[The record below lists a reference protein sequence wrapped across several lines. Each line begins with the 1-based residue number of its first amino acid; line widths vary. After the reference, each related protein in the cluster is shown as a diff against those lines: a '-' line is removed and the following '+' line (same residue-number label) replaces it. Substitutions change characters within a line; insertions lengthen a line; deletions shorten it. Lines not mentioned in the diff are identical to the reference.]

1 MKASMNFMDFV
12 ATIEAGATPS
22 IAAFVDAL
30 GADIPALTQLVDTPQ
45 DPGWHAEGDVFI
57 HTGMVLDELYE
68 LLASRAAHIQGDR
81 RTALILGAALHDIA
95 KPATTREMEIQ
106 GVSRIA
112 APRHELQ
119 GRSYLVPRLMESVSQ
134 GLSYSI
140 VESVLD
146 LVGYHVTPKFLV
158 VKGRDRGPYLRLA
171 HSADPE
177 LLYWL
182 ELADMLGRR
191 CVDQAQQVEHIE
203 MFGLFAQEHG
213 AWRRFGEDSP
223 SWRGRFCEQLQAFS
237 PATRDISYGQFL
249 EDLCAGQ
256 ITHIE
261 EGLARSYRFREPF
274 PELVLTVGPSG
285 SGKSSWI
292 ERHLGDHTLIS
303 LDEIRAELGSR
314 ADQSQN
320 GRVRQLA
327 NERLRV
333 ALRAKSKLVWDA
345 TNLRRDFRDA
355 VTQLARNYGALVTI
369 VSFPRSEREYASRN
383 RDRAHPVPPAVLAR
397 QLDTMQWPETSEAH
411 RWLVIGAQDEVLA
424 YYGGL
429 DRALPYGLRAT
440 PQTLRE
446 DSWS

>member
-1 MKASMNFMDFV
+1 MNGRSGLIE
-12 ATIEAGATPS
+12 TIRSIQAGASPS
-22 IAAFVDAL
+22 IAEFVDAL
-30 GADIPALTQLVDTPQ
+30 GAEIPALTQLADTPQ

-68 LLASRAAHIQGDR
+68 LLGSRAAHISGDR
-81 RTALILGAALHDIA
+81 RTALVLGAALHDIA

-106 GVSRIA
+106 GVTRIA

-119 GRSYLVPRLMESVSQ
+119 GRSYLVPLLMGHIDE
-134 GLSYSI
+134 GLPYSL

-182 ELADMLGRR
+182 ELADMLGRH
-191 CVDQAQQVEHIE
+191 CVDRAQQVEHIE
-203 MFGLFAQEHG
+203 MFGLFAREYG
-213 AWRRFGEDSP
+213 AWQRFGDDTSA
-223 SWRGRFCEQLQAFS
+223 WRSRFCEQLQAFS
-237 PATRDISYGQFL
+237 PATRDLSYGHYL
-249 EDLCAGQ
+249 ADLCAGRVA
-256 ITHIE
+256 HIE
-261 EGLARSYRFREPF
+261 EGLARSYRFRERF
-274 PELVLTVGPSG
+274 PEVVLVVGPSG

-292 ERHLGDHTLIS
+292 ARHLGDHTLIS
-303 LDEIRAELGSR
+303 LDEIRGELGGR
-314 ADQSQN
+314 ADQSNN
-320 GRVRQLA
+320 GQVRQLA
-327 NERLRV
+327 KARLRV
-333 ALRAKSKLVWDA
+333 GLRSKSKLVWDA

-355 VTQLARNYGALVTI
+355 VTDLARDYGALVTM
-369 VSFPRSEREYASRN
+369 VSFPRSAREYTKGN
-383 RDRAHPVPPAVLAR
+383 NNRAHAVPPHVLQR

-411 RWLVIGAQDEVLA
+411 RWLVIGAHGEVLA

-429 DRALPYGLRAT
+429 DEGLPYGLQPT

-446 DSWS
+446 VS